1 MASTDEKPIIG
12 LIMSGGGARA
22 AYQVGVLRAIAE
34 LLPADATNPFQVICG
49 TSAGAIN
56 ATALAAYAHRYR
68 EAVKRLNYVWKNF
81 EVSHVFRSDPLGIA
95 ATGARWLAALLF
107 GGLGRHNPRALFD
120 RAPLRALL
128 ESRLPIADI
137 QKSVDAGLLRALS
150 ITCSGYTSGESVTF
164 YQGVETLA
172 PWRRARRIGAP
183 AVITLDHLMASSAI
197 PFVFAAEKI
206 HREYFGDGSM
216 RQVAPLSPALHLG
229 SQRILVIGVRQE
241 RQPQPA
247 RDADAEYPPL
257 AQIAGHVLNSIFLDT
272 LEADIERLLRIN
284 RTLEMLPGGE
294 RREGEVVLRK
304 VDILTISPSED
315 PERIAARHA
324 RHIPWAVR
332 LLLRGVGAHRRH
344 GANLLS
350 YLLFEKPF
358 CRELIELGYKDAM
371 ARRGEL
377 EVFLGIPPS

>member
-1 MASTDEKPIIG
+1 
-12 LIMSGGGARA
+12 
-22 AYQVGVLRAIAE
+22 
-34 LLPADATNPFQVICG
+34 
-49 TSAGAIN
+49 
-56 ATALAAYAHRYR
+56 
-68 EAVKRLNYVWKNF
+68 
-81 EVSHVFRSDPLGIA
+81 
-95 ATGARWLAALLF
+95 
-107 GGLGRHNPRALFD
+107 
-120 RAPLRALL
+120 
-128 ESRLPIADI
+128 
-137 QKSVDAGLLRALS
+137 
-150 ITCSGYTSGESVTF
+150 
-164 YQGVETLA
+164 
-172 PWRRARRIGAP
+172 
-183 AVITLDHLMASSAI
+183 MASSAI

-358 CRELIELGYKDAM
+358 CRELIDLGYRDAL

-377 EVFLGIPPS
+377 EAFLGIPPA